1 MQAAEAARASRKKTT
16 QRRVMGGGIISVAEP
31 RTRIKDRAD
40 EETATE
46 ARRAEKR
53 QKRSKQG
60 TDNSAAVASEH
71 SKQNSR
77 LHEQLS
83 SFEIE

>member
-1 MQAAEAARASRKKTT
+1 
-16 QRRVMGGGIISVAEP
+16 MGGGIISVAEA
-31 RTRIKDRAD
+31 RTRIKDRTD
-40 EETATE
+40 EEAAME

-60 TDNSAAVASEH
+60 TDDFAAVASER

-77 LHEQLS
+77 QYEQI
-83 SFEIE
+83 IEF

>member
-1 MQAAEAARASRKKTT
+1 
-16 QRRVMGGGIISVAEP
+16 MGGGIISVAEA

-46 ARRAEKR
+46 ARKAEKR

-60 TDNSAAVASEH
+60 IDNSAAVASKR

-77 LHEQLS
+77 QHEQI
-83 SFEIE
+83 IEF